1 MSAPVDFSNIER
13 FVNEPVD
20 DFRLRFSELL
30 QDMWNIK
37 LMIMNELRLLT
48 VELQIPVWRI

>member
-20 DFRLRFSELL
+20 DFRLQFSELL
-30 QDMWNIK
+30 QDMWNIN
-37 LMIMNELRLLT
+37 LITNELRLLT
-48 VELQIPVWRI
+48 VELKIPV

>member
-20 DFRLRFSELL
+20 DFRLQFSELL

-48 VELQIPVWRI
+48 VELQIPV